1 MVKTVNANS
10 KMAKYTLSDF
20 DDIRPYSDGEMQDAF
35 RSLIAD
41 RQFSRVLK
49 GLIPWCPVGLRD
61 GFLKLMFK
69 GINSPQD
76 FQVRFMKKVVWY
88 VLKKGATGH
97 SFEYDKSLNK
107 QGAYTFISNHRD
119 IVLDS
124 AILDYMLH
132 CAGFAKTCEIAIGN
146 NLLIYPWIKTLV
158 RMNKAFVVNRGLTPK
173 ETLKSSIHMSKYMHF
188 AINQKKENIWIA
200 QREGRAK
207 DSNDLTQESVL
218 KMLVLGYENDN
229 ENNNDNDNHNE
240 NGNGNEAMNPVAK
253 IIAAIKDMNLVPL
266 TLSYELD
273 PCDYLK
279 AQEFQLKR
287 DVSGWKKAKQDDL
300 DNMKIGI
307 FGKKGHVHFHAA
319 ACINDWL
326 DTLDPNTIS
335 KADIYRIIAEHI
347 DHEIHSNYRIYEINR
362 DAASGKKNDYIE
374 ERIKMVK
381 VDNPDV
387 PFLREKI
394 STMYANPLINY
405 EKATK

>member
-1 MVKTVNANS
+1 MAN
-10 KMAKYTLSDF
+10 TLSDF
-20 DDIRPYSDGEMQDAF
+20 DDIRPYSEGEMQEAF
-35 RSLIAD
+35 KSLIAD

-49 GLIPWCPVGLRD
+49 GLIPWCPVGLRN

-88 VLKKGATGH
+88 VLKKGSTGH

-158 RMNKAFVVNRGLTPK
+158 RMNKAFVVNRGLSPK
-173 ETLKSSIHMSKYMHF
+173 ETLKSSIHMSQYMHF

-218 KMLVLGYENDN
+218 KMLVLGAPKSDN
-229 ENNNDNDNHNE
+229 AEE
-240 NGNGNEAMNPVAK
+240 GEKKNPVAE

-287 DVSGWKKAKQDDL
+287 DVPGWKKAKQDDL

-307 FGKKGHVHFHAA
+307 FGKKGHVHFHAS

-326 DTLDPNTIS
+326 DTLDPDAIS

-347 DHEIHSNYRIYEINR
+347 DHEIHSHYRIYDINR
-362 DAASGKKNDYIE
+362 DAVSGKKNDYIE